1 MIFLFSSL
9 EQKTK
14 GAAGGEGQQGERP
27 AECKQQW
34 GATLHILQTM
44 VLEVWFC
51 LMQCHWV
58 GFVEPMGG
66 VRWLW
71 NLWGNFSG
79 TWCHMLVVLSLAV
92 LGFRYY
98 VLCLCFEWSLLPVW
112 YLIAHTS
119 GIACCTFMK
128 RVAEK
133 FCSREKASILPDC
146 WIAFYASSY
155 NLEVVYLCYCTSL
168 VWNAAARASK
178 IKTAT
183 WLPGWLS
190 ATFFSPFQ
198 HATRLGVALFQ
209 CPQNSADS
217 GIGCW
222 RMYFQRL

>member
-1 MIFLFSSL
+1 MVTLSLQRNSFFTPSLASEYDIFVFLF
-9 EQKTK
+9 
-14 GAAGGEGQQGERP
+14 GAEDQGSCWRGRP
-27 AECKQQW
+27 AGWTTCGVQ
-34 GATLHILQTM
+34 AAVRCYTTHIADNGSGM
-44 VLEVWFC
+44 MEVWFC

-133 FCSREKASILPDC
+133 FCSREKASIFAWLLNCILRIILQFGGCVLMLLYIFGVECCCPC
-146 WIAFYASSY
+146 FK
-155 NLEVVYLCYCTSL
+155 NQNCYL
-168 VWNAAARASK
+168 AARLAERY
-178 IKTAT
+178 I
-183 WLPGWLS
+183 L
-190 ATFFSPFQ
+190 
-198 HATRLGVALFQ
+198 
-209 CPQNSADS
+209 
-217 GIGCW
+217 
-222 RMYFQRL
+222 

>member
-133 FCSREKASILPDC
+133 FCSREKASIFAWLLNCILRIILQFGGCVLMLLYIFGVECCCPC
-146 WIAFYASSY
+146 FK
-155 NLEVVYLCYCTSL
+155 NQNCYL
-168 VWNAAARASK
+168 AARLAERY
-178 IKTAT
+178 I
-183 WLPGWLS
+183 L
-190 ATFFSPFQ
+190 
-198 HATRLGVALFQ
+198 
-209 CPQNSADS
+209 
-217 GIGCW
+217 
-222 RMYFQRL
+222 